1 MNDCYFSLI
10 KGGTSNTHKDNMYHN
25 NENQGKVVK
34 SIMYDKRA
42 DYIYWLMTKFE
53 RLIKLNEKVK
63 SHIGW
68 TFALAIK
75 RGIA

>member
-1 MNDCYFSLI
+1 MYCWKYESAQGQRALNKCHRVINDDNFNDMNDCYFSLI

-42 DYIYWLMTKFE
+42 DYIY
-53 RLIKLNEKVK
+53 
-63 SHIGW
+63 
-68 TFALAIK
+68 
-75 RGIA
+75 